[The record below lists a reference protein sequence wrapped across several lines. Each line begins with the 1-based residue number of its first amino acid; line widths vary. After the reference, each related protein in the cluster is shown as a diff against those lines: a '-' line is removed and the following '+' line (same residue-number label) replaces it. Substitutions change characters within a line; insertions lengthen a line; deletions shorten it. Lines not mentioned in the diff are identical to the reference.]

1 LSLLIAACLGYM
13 LAFAITGRPNNFYWG
28 YLVSPLLMMG
38 LIFVGPGLRDL
49 QTVIKSAGSS
59 SSA

>member
-1 LSLLIAACLGYM
+1 VGLFALLLMLGYM

-38 LIFVGPGLRDL
+38 YIFVGPGVKNL
-49 QTVIKSAGSS
+49 QAAIKGA
-59 SSA
+59 AEKP